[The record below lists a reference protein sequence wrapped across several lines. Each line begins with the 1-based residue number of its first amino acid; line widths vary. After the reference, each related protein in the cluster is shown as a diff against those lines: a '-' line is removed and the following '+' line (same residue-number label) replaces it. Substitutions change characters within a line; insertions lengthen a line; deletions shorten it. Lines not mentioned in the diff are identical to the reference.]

1 MVLVTFTWSHGGTHV
16 FLCGS
21 FDGWSEQIPMN
32 LVEGSAAVFQRT
44 VDVPPGYHKVKAGK
58 TQVVLLL
65 INLSSGDGELGI
77 LELVK

>member
-32 LVEGSAAVFQRT
+32 LVEGSAAVFQRS
-44 VDVPPGYHKVKAGK
+44 VDVPPGYHKPH
-58 TQVVLLL
+58 LLK
-65 INLSSGDGELGI
+65 IKESAHFVRS
-77 LELVK
+77 